1 MPGQPMIDFHV
12 HQVRAGSFGASE
24 DFEKMLGLLVRATVG
39 EANLVFPN
47 PGDWGIDVLVGDLHG
62 QVTVW
67 QAKYFI
73 RGVGKNQK
81 PQIANSFESALR
93 AASAHGYTVARWV
106 LCIPSSMDGPAMQWW
121 QGWSDGRERATG
133 VAIELWDETRLCEL
147 LIQPA
152 AAQVR
157 RHYYNPYRLDGVDE
171 ESEGDGSAARAFAAV
186 DAPESGPAWEGG
198 AEYRLGSAE
207 YVLHDGAVERPSRDR
222 SWTWREATADRIEPG
237 HCRVRLRQVQVR
249 RPVVAAEE
257 CLSGLRA
264 QAELLASL
272 DGRAGLPRLIDVQ
285 VQGRCVTVV
294 TAHPPGLPWAQVF
307 GRGPVPLDRLTASA
321 AVGAAGGVCAAL
333 GVVHERGCVHLR
345 LHPDALFL
353 DRDQRCFLRDVGLA
367 AMPAPPDEGQVVY
380 LAPEQARAF
389 STVDPRTDVYQLAAI
404 LYHTLTGHAPSPGA
418 SPPVKAVVPGFP
430 EALDEM
436 LLRSMERD
444 IDRRPANVRVVRDAI
459 TRGRRALSQAGA
471 R

>member
-1 MPGQPMIDFHV
+1 MSVQPMINFHV

-39 EANLVFPN
+39 EAKLVFPN

-62 QVTVW
+62 QVTIW

-73 RGVGKNQK
+73 RGVGKSQK
-81 PQIANSFESALR
+81 PQIASSFESALR

-106 LCIPSSMDGPAMQWW
+106 LCIPSSMDGPATQWW
-121 QGWSDGRERATG
+121 QGWSNGRQRATG
-133 VAIELWDETRLCEL
+133 VAIELWDETRLREL

-157 RHYYNPYRLDGVDE
+157 NHYYNPYRLDGVDE
-171 ESEGDGSAARAFAAV
+171 WSAGDGSAVGAV
-186 DAPESGPAWEGG
+186 VPGASPESGQPWEGG
-198 AEYRLGSAE
+198 AEYRLGGAA
-207 YVLHDGAVERPSRDR
+207 YLLHDGAAERPSRDR
-222 SWTWREATADRIEPG
+222 SWRWREATADRVEPG
-237 HCRVRLRQVQVR
+237 HCRVRLRQIQVQ

-264 QAELLASL
+264 QADLLASL

-307 GRGPVPLDRLTASA
+307 GPGQVPLDRLTAAA
-321 AVGAAGGVCAAL
+321 AVGAAGNVCAAL
-333 GVVHERGCVHLR
+333 EVLHERGCVHLR
-345 LHPDALFL
+345 LHPSALFV
-353 DRDQRCFLRDVGLA
+353 DRGQRCFLRDVGLA
-367 AMPAPPDEGQVVY
+367 AMPAPPAEDQAVY

-389 STVDPRTDVYQLAAI
+389 CTVDPRTDLYQLAAVV
-404 LYHTLTGHAPSPGA
+404 YHTLTGHGPSPGA
-418 SPPVKAVVPGFP
+418 SPPVRAVISGFP

-444 IDRRPANVRVVRDAI
+444 MDRRPANIGLVRDAI
-459 TRGRRALSQAGA
+459 AQGRRALSQAGA

>member
-1 MPGQPMIDFHV
+1 MPTQPMINFHV

-24 DFEKMLGLLVRATVG
+24 DFEKMLGLLVQATVG

-62 QVTVW
+62 QVTIW

-73 RGVGKNQK
+73 RGVDKSQK
-81 PQIANSFESALR
+81 SQIASSFEAALR
-93 AASAHGYTVARWV
+93 AASAHGYRVARWV

-121 QGWSDGRERATG
+121 QGWSNGRQRATG
-133 VAIELWDETRLCEL
+133 VAIELWDETRLREL

-171 ESEGDGSAARAFAAV
+171 RSTGDGSAVAAAV
-186 DAPESGPAWEGG
+186 SVGSPESGQTWEGG
-198 AEYRLGSAE
+198 AEYRLGGAA
-207 YVLHDGAVERPSRDR
+207 YVLHDGAAERPSRDR

-237 HCRVRLRQVQVR
+237 HFRVRLRQVQVR
-249 RPVVAAEE
+249 RPIAAAVE

-294 TAHPPGLPWAQVF
+294 TAHPPGLAWAQVF
-307 GRGPVPLDRLTASA
+307 GPGQVPLDRLTAAA
-321 AVGAAGGVCAAL
+321 AVGAAGDVCAAL
-333 GVVHERGCVHLR
+333 GVLHERGCVHQG
-345 LHPDALFL
+345 LHPDALFV
-353 DRDQRCFLRDVGLA
+353 DRGQRCFLRDVGLA
-367 AMPAPPDEGQVVY
+367 AMSAAPGGGQSVH
-380 LAPEQARAF
+380 LASEQARAF
-389 STVDPRTDVYQLAAI
+389 SAVDPRADVYQLAAVV
-404 LYHTLTGHAPSPGA
+404 YRTLTGHAPSPGA
-418 SPPVKAVVPGFP
+418 SPPVRAVIPGFP
-430 EALDEM
+430 EALDEL
-436 LLRSMERD
+436 LLRSLERD
-444 IDRRPANVRVVRDAI
+444 IDRRPANIRVVSDGFA
-459 TRGRRALSQAGA
+459 RGGRALSQADA